1 MSWRLSL
8 TIALVCGLM
17 LSGTASIANGD
28 ALHVV
33 ATHGILA
40 DVTRAVAGD
49 QAEVSSLIPI
59 GADPHAFVPTPS
71 DLTTLAQ
78 SDLVLIN
85 GAGYEEEL
93 LETIE
98 GAGTGGN
105 LVNASACIQ
114 IRPYLVGMS
123 HGDEHGDDEHGDEH
137 AHDDEHDDDHDDE
150 HAHDDEHDDE
160 HGDDDHDDEHAHDD
174 DHDDEHAH
182 DDDHDDEHAHDDDHD
197 DEHAHDDE
205 HGDEQGDDDHADE
218 HAHDD
223 DHADEHE
230 MAGDLDCDGYDAEV
244 AAIIGEEADGL
255 VHFSTLGRGKD
266 VDCLGAH
273 DHGAGHEHEEG
284 ACDPHMWM
292 DPDNVIYWALMIR
305 DTLSAMDPDN
315 AAEYAANAT
324 AYAQELV
331 TLEADFIL
339 PTLAEL
345 PADKRVLI
353 TSHETLGYFATT
365 FGFEIVSTVIP
376 GSSTLVEP
384 SARDMAMVVDRVRAE
399 SVPAIFSDMHLSDAL
414 VQTIAAEAGLEVF
427 GLYSDAL
434 SDADGPAATYLDY
447 MHYNVSTIVEAL
459 KGDAS

>member
-8 TIALVCGLM
+8 TIALVFGLM

-71 DLTTLAQ
+71 DLTALAQ

-114 IRPYLVGMS
+114 IRPYIVGMS
-123 HGDEHGDDEHGDEH
+123 HDEHG
-137 AHDDEHDDDHDDE
+137 
-150 HAHDDEHDDE
+150 
-160 HGDDDHDDEHAHDD
+160 
-174 DHDDEHAH
+174 DEHAH

-205 HGDEQGDDDHADE
+205 HDDE

-223 DHADEHE
+223 DHDDEHAHDDEHDDEHAHDDEHGDEHAHDDEHDDEHE

-244 AAIIGEEADGL
+244 AAIIGEEAAGL

-284 ACDPHMWM
+284 ACDPHMWL

-384 SARDMAMVVDRVRAE
+384 SARDMAMVVDRVQAE
-399 SVPAIFSDMHLSDAL
+399 SVPAIFSDTHLSDAL
-414 VQTIAAEAGLEVF
+414 VQVIAAEAGLEVF

-447 MHYNVSTIVEAL
+447 MRYNVSTIVEAL
-459 KGDAS
+459 KGDAP